1 MGKHSAKAPQQAGA
15 NEGDARP
22 QVQAPLPDVPR
33 GHHAGA
39 RTHHG
44 TSAVG
49 VGAAPQ
55 GAGNPNAPRYSRAK
69 GAEEYIEKRQRRG
82 RHHVLRAVLVTL
94 VALVVAGGAAVAAYV
109 HHINSTITAGVDD
122 KLRDT
127 LVETKDPGDPF
138 YMLLL
143 GIDKDEERAE
153 SRDYGKD
160 YSAYRTDTIILA
172 RVDPRD
178 GKVTLISIPRDTLV
192 DLGSNGKQKI
202 NAAYSFGGAAYAT
215 KVVSEFAGVDIS
227 HYAEIDMDGF
237 AKVVDAIGGVTVDL
251 PVEVK
256 DPKYT
261 GLDLPAGKQ
270 KLDGR
275 TAALL
280 GRARHAYDS
289 YGGGDF
295 YRAANQRMLIG
306 AVITK
311 VMKGGASTIVPT
323 VTTLSSYV
331 TTDMDVTSIASLASS
346 FKGIDVEKDVYSGQ
360 CPTISKYVN
369 NTWYEICDTTA
380 WKKIM
385 DRVDKGLPPYK
396 DASQD
401 FTAGVAGSVG
411 VSTSTGDDSSSSS
424 TSANGAAQVSPEYT
438 GTVLVLNGTS
448 TAGVAGN
455 GASTLTSAGF
465 AATTNDAPSLQ
476 AKTTVYYNG
485 DAQAK
490 AAGVVKTLGLSAA
503 PVQNDG
509 SWDTSSDVVVVF
521 GADWIDGSAKS
532 ADATGSTGTG
542 GTASAGSNAVT
553 GTN

>member
-1 MGKHSAKAPQQAGA
+1 MQ
-15 NEGDARP
+15 
-22 QVQAPLPDVPR
+22 
-33 GHHAGA
+33 
-39 RTHHG
+39 
-44 TSAVG
+44 
-49 VGAAPQ
+49 
-55 GAGNPNAPRYSRAK
+55 
-69 GAEEYIEKRQRRG
+69 KRQ
-82 RHHVLRAVLVTL
+82 
-94 VALVVAGGAAVAAYV
+94 
-109 HHINSTITAGVDD
+109 S
-122 KLRDT
+122 
-127 LVETKDPGDPF
+127 
-138 YMLLL
+138 
-143 GIDKDEERAE
+143 
-153 SRDYGKD
+153 
-160 YSAYRTDTIILA
+160 
-172 RVDPRD
+172 
-178 GKVTLISIPRDTLV
+178 
-192 DLGSNGKQKI
+192 
-202 NAAYSFGGAAYAT
+202 
-215 KVVSEFAGVDIS
+215 
-227 HYAEIDMDGF
+227 
-237 AKVVDAIGGVTVDL
+237 
-251 PVEVK
+251 
-256 DPKYT
+256 
-261 GLDLPAGKQ
+261 GKQ